1 MTSERVVQISPVRPV
16 RKMPLGL
23 LVRVGQ
29 GWFGTGF
36 QPAVNDNSAFA
47 SDDRKWMPAE
57 GTRHCL
63 QLLLRGAD
71 QGRKFRMKVTWLN
84 HFKQQFQLSRRR
96 KHRPR
101 VSAAPELLEQRT
113 YLSVSS
119 LVTNNQL
126 IIVADG
132 DDSIEVRTDPGGS
145 GQVQVLANGVLEGA
159 LASIQAS
166 SLRRIDIDA
175 GPGNNLINLNAV
187 SSAEFSFV
195 DINTGEGLQIFVD
208 AGNGHDTIVGS
219 QSFNDTLIGGDGH
232 DSINLA
238 PVSQIQ
244 GNQTIDGGDGN
255 DTLAGGSGNDTITGR
270 DGNDT
275 IIGDV
280 ILGGVPI
287 GATSRDVISGGDGN
301 DTVDGGRGDDSINGN
316 QGEDSL
322 LGGDGNDTIGGDSGE
337 DTIQGQGGD
346 DQLLGGGGNDALNG
360 NDGND
365 VVLGNGGNDTLLG
378 GTGSDMLIGGAGDDA
393 LDTGDQFISIDDV
406 IVNPEGNTGFNF
418 ATFTISLSAV
428 SALDVSVDAATVNG
442 LAEDGLDYVGF
453 SERVTIKAGQLST
466 TVVVPIIGDTV
477 AETNENFFV
486 TLTNAQNAVIAD
498 PAGEATIIDDG
509 DGPIQVVFLDFDSAT
524 DPTEFQFSQTTRNAI
539 QQNLEADFRPF
550 NVVFSQTL
558 PVGDFTTIRF
568 NDGAAGG
575 LSLNGID
582 FRNLNL
588 NDTVILD
595 AAGAFSFFGA
605 PPMTQANVIFAS
617 SNIAAHELG
626 HAMGLRHRDAFGPM
640 GSGVLPGTDVFFTP
654 PYTGPT
660 LAMETANHLMI
671 TPAFPFLDP
680 LSALSSNQY
689 FGARSAI
696 KLAMFAFEGQVL
708 SEQVGAHST
717 IGTAQAIALA
727 DLTVPNTEL
736 TGSLAGLQFDV
747 EATSLLGQIATP
759 GMSDFYSFTAL
770 AGDIINLEAMSA
782 VPGSQTP
789 PRFVNTI
796 DPVITVFDASGN
808 AVALGSGVAV
818 NDDEL
823 ESMDSVIVDLIIP
836 ADGTYFVE
844 VTTSSGLETG
854 DYELFISNFKTITP
868 PTFAN
873 GSFVPPTAASDAMNG
888 GEGNDTIVSG
898 DADDVLVGGSDDD
911 VLFSGG
917 GNDLVFG
924 GGGRDLINGGDGN
937 DTVYG
942 QGSNDT
948 IEGGA
953 GDDFVDGGVGI
964 DVVYGDDALN
974 TTTGND
980 TVVGGAM
987 DDVLFGGGGNDLLF
1001 GGSGRDIL
1009 NGGDGDDTLFGQGSN
1024 DDVRGDAGN
1033 DTIVWKG
1040 DGNDSFD
1047 GGDGLD
1053 TVVVQGTNGSD
1064 TISVQQTGSTLQVVR
1079 GSATLSFT
1087 NANEDV
1093 SNPVEEVTIDGR
1105 GGNDQLNLGN
1115 VNLVGSLVL
1124 ILDGGAGDDTIDA
1137 TNATLG
1143 SVRLLL
1149 KGGSGNDNIIGSAD
1163 ADTIQ
1168 GGDGNDIINGGT
1180 GSDTIDG
1187 GAGDDNLNG
1196 MLGNDFITGGVGNDI
1211 VAGGDGNDVL
1221 DGGFGNDTV
1230 SGGNGNDSL
1239 RGGFGDDSLSGD
1251 MGNDLIHGETG
1262 KDTLIGG
1269 GGDDTLDGGRDDD
1282 ILLGNSGNDKLRG
1295 GHGNDLIRGHAGN
1308 DTIDGGDGN
1317 DLIFGGDG
1325 DDGIVAG
1332 DGNDTVFGD
1341 NGSDTILGGDG
1352 DDMLFGGG
1360 GVDTILA
1367 GDGDDSVNGN
1377 SGIDTISLGEG
1388 TNGNGDL
1395 DFIIDE
1401 AFILSPAMLA
1411 RLDASD

>member
-1 MTSERVVQISPVRPV
+1 
-16 RKMPLGL
+16 
-23 LVRVGQ
+23 
-29 GWFGTGF
+29 
-36 QPAVNDNSAFA
+36 
-47 SDDRKWMPAE
+47 
-57 GTRHCL
+57 
-63 QLLLRGAD
+63 
-71 QGRKFRMKVTWLN
+71 MKVTWLN

-101 VSAAPELLEQRT
+101 VSAASELLEQRT

-159 LASIQAS
+159 LTSIQAS

-187 SSAEFSFV
+187 SSTEFSYV

-232 DSINLA
+232 DSINVA
-238 PVSQIQ
+238 PVNQIQ
-244 GNQTIDGGDGN
+244 GNQTIDGGDGD
-255 DTLAGGSGNDTITGR
+255 DTLAGGSGDDTITGR

-275 IIGDV
+275 ILGDV
-280 ILGGVPI
+280 ITGGVPI

-301 DTVDGGRGDDSINGN
+301 DTVDGGRGDDSINGD

-346 DQLLGGGGNDALNG
+346 DKLLGGGGNDALNG

-365 VVLGNGGNDTLLG
+365 VVLGNGGDDTLLG
-378 GTGSDMLIGGAGDDA
+378 GTGSDILIGGAGDDA

-418 ATFTISLSAV
+418 ATFTISLSEV

-442 LAEDGLDYVGF
+442 LAEDGLDYIGF
-453 SERVTIKAGQLST
+453 SQRVTIKAGQIST
-466 TVVVPIIGDTV
+466 TVVVPIVGDTV
-477 AETNENFFV
+477 AETNENFFL

-498 PAGEATIIDDG
+498 PAGEATIIEDG
-509 DGPIQVVFLDFDSAT
+509 DGPVQVVFLDFDSAT
-524 DPTEFQFSQTTRNAI
+524 EPTEIAFTQTMRNAV
-539 QQNLEADFRPF
+539 QQRMDADFRAF
-550 NVVFSQTL
+550 NVVFTQTPPTGDHSTVFFNQQIGL
-558 PVGDFTTIRF
+558 PFVPFGVV
-568 NDGAAGG
+568 NG
-575 LSLNGID
+575 LAPDGID
-582 FRNLNL
+582 FRNLNR
-588 NDTVILD
+588 NDNVILD
-595 AAGAFSFFGA
+595 MNRIFNLLGVT
-605 PPMTQANVIFAS
+605 PTQADFVSANVETAS
-617 SNIAAHELG
+617 HELG
-626 HAMGLRHRDAFGPM
+626 HAMGLRHRDSFGPM
-640 GSGVLPGTDVFFTP
+640 GQGVPPGLQNQLTP
-654 PYTGPT
+654 PYTGPANAT
-660 LAMETANHLMI
+660 ETDNHLMA
-671 TPAFPFLDP
+671 TGALTMPP
-680 LSALSSNQY
+680 LIGDSW
-689 FGARSAI
+689 FGARESI
-696 KLAMFAFEGQVL
+696 KLAMYAFEGQVL
-708 SEQVGAHST
+708 SEQSGPHSV
-717 IGTAQAIALA
+717 IGTAQQITLA
-727 DLTVPNTEL
+727 DLTVPNLEEA
-736 TGSLAGLQFDV
+736 GVLAGLQFDV
-747 EATSLLGQIATP
+747 QATSVLGQLSTP
-759 GMSDFYSFTAL
+759 GVSDFYSFNAQ
-770 AGDIINLEAMSA
+770 AGDLINVEAMSNVLA
-782 VPGSQTP
+782 MQNP
-789 PRFVNTI
+789 PRFSNPFDTQ
-796 DPVITVFDASGN
+796 ITVYNAAGN
-808 AVALGSGVAV
+808 AVMQGTGFAT
-818 NDDEL
+818 NDDEI
-823 ESMDSVIVDLIIP
+823 ESTMDSVIIDLVIP

-844 VTTSSGLETG
+844 VTSSSGLETG
-854 DYELFISNFKTITP
+854 SYELFISNFDTTTP

-873 GSFVPPTAASDAMNG
+873 GSFVPPTAASDTMNG
-888 GEGNDTIVSG
+888 GEGNDTIASG
-898 DADDVLVGGSDDD
+898 DANDVLVGGSDND

-987 DDVLFGGGGNDLLF
+987 DDVLFGGGGDDFLF

-1009 NGGDGDDTLFGQGSN
+1009 NGGDGNDTLFGQGSN

-1053 TVVVQGTNGSD
+1053 AVAVQGTNGSD

-1087 NANEDV
+1087 NANDDV

-1149 KGGSGNDNIIGSAD
+1149 NGGSGDDNIIGSAD

-1168 GGDGNDIINGGT
+1168 GGDGNDIVNGGT

-1211 VAGGDGNDVL
+1211 VAGSDGNDAL

-1269 GGDDTLDGGRDDD
+1269 GGNDTLDGGRDDD

-1295 GHGNDLIRGHAGN
+1295 DHGNDLIRGHAGN

-1317 DLIFGGDG
+1317 DLIFGGGG

-1377 SGIDTISLGEG
+1377 SEIDTISLGEG

-1401 AFILSPAMLA
+1401 AFMLSPAMLA